1 MACIWS
7 KSNLS
12 SSQLYSNMSF
22 YLIHFYFSALD
33 ERNTTLE
40 ELDFGNFGYG
50 WMDGRVASY
59 NLPPDLEELVNE
71 VKEAGKFKLE
81 FQDFRSSRRLTQEQ
95 T

>member
-1 MACIWS
+1 MYLEQI
-7 KSNLS
+7 
-12 SSQLYSNMSF
+12 QLEF
-22 YLIHFYFSALD
+22 VTALLQHELLLINFYFSALD

-71 VKEAGKFKLE
+71 VKEAAKFKLE